1 MVGIFMKMK
10 TIGIAI
16 AIPLVLALVFLVV
29 IPYRTVGVSK
39 YIEDGGEYTLEISGY
54 GSRLYVSL
62 TSSHDY
68 MSVRIV
74 VDGRVVYDN
83 SRTYN
88 VKFEYGLGFGYHVI
102 HVIIG
107 NPTTF
112 GLGPTIFVSGSISY
126 NPF

>member
-1 MVGIFMKMK
+1 MKMK
-10 TIGIAI
+10 TISIAV

-29 IPYRTVGVSK
+29 IPHRTTRVSE
-39 YIEDGGEYTLEISGY
+39 YIKDGYEYTFEISGY

-62 TSSHDY
+62 TSSYDY
-68 MSVRIV
+68 MSVKIV

-83 SRTYN
+83 PRTYN
-88 VKFEYGLGFGYHVI
+88 VNFEYSLGFGYHVI

-107 NPTTF
+107 NPTIF

>member
-1 MVGIFMKMK
+1 VRVSEYIKDGYEY
-10 TIGIAI
+10 
-16 AIPLVLALVFLVV
+16 ALEV
-29 IPYRTVGVSK
+29 
-39 YIEDGGEYTLEISGY
+39 SGY
-54 GSRLYVSL
+54 GSRLHVSL

-68 MSVRIV
+68 MSVKIV

-83 SRTYN
+83 PRTYN
-88 VKFEYGLGFGYHVI
+88 VNFEYSLGFGYHVI